1 MLDRLL
7 TLVVS
12 VLLAF
17 LVWLYAR
24 SRDQDTLDNVPI
36 PVEVTLAPGQAEQ
49 YELEIHGPTQV
60 PFSFTGPP
68 SRVREAR
75 ARLQSGELR
84 VVHTLSVPEDRR
96 EEARYADT
104 VRVQSRDLHAPPG
117 VKPTVVEGQNQIR
130 VTLHRLIERRL
141 PVRLEH
147 SAEGRVTQ
155 VAVEPAMVLVRGPQ
169 EILDRLRSFP
179 TQSCSVPD
187 RSEAATGPQTV
198 TVGPVALAGELDGR
212 KVRTTPGHVTAR
224 VTLQPR
230 QKLYVLD
237 DVPVQFLCPPNFG
250 LRPLFGGERAGKI
263 TVRLHGPAS
272 EEPPAITAYV
282 DLSERRWGP
291 GLYEERVK
299 LHLPRDFKLDG
310 DVPGPV
316 SFQLVSSEAMGR
328 EGAIPG
334 N

>member
-36 PVEVTLAPGQAEQ
+36 PVHITLDPGQAEQ
-49 YELEIHGPTQV
+49 YDLEIHGPTQV
-60 PFSFTGPP
+60 PFSFMGPP

-75 ARLQSGELR
+75 ARLQHGELR
-84 VVHTLSVPEDRR
+84 VIHTLSVPENRR
-96 EEARYADT
+96 QEARYADT

-130 VTLHRLIERRL
+130 VTLHRLVERRL

-155 VAVEPAMVLVRGPQ
+155 VVVEPTTVLVRGPQ

-179 TQSCSVPD
+179 TQSCTVPD
-187 RSEAATGPQTV
+187 RSEATAGPQTV
-198 TVGPVALAGELDGR
+198 TVGPVALAAELDGR
-212 KVRTTPGHVTAR
+212 KVRTTPAQVNAR

-250 LRPLFGGERAGKI
+250 LRPLFGGERAGRI
-263 TVRLHGPAS
+263 TLRLRGPAA
-272 EEPPAITAYV
+272 EEPPVITAYV

-299 LHLPRDFKLDG
+299 LHLPRDFQLDG
-310 DVPGPV
+310 DAPGAV
-316 SFQLVSSEAMGR
+316 SFQLVSGATMGR
-328 EGAIPG
+328 DGAIPE